1 MASLRAAAGRSARRG
16 PGRALRAPPGTRSA
30 SRGADDLV

>member
-16 PGRALRAPPGTRSA
+16 PGRALRRPR
-30 SRGADDLV
+30 L